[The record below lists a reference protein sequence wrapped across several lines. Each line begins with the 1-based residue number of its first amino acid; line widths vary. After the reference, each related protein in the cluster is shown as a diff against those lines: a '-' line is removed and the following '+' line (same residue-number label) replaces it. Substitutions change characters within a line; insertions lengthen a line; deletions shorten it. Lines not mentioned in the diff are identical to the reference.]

1 MPREFLGG
9 FELLVLLAL
18 IRLGDEAYGVR
29 IGKAIQESS
38 GRNVALGSN
47 QCSAELLVYSACV
60 LSGWIVAKL
69 HGEHAVA
76 AVCLYSAAVL
86 FLEYGMIGW
95 LLTANPGPPG
105 VSRTTVIIP
114 SLISVSARPF
124 AVLVGGL
131 WGAPKRHAAVANGE

>member
-38 GRNVALGSN
+38 GRNVALGN

-95 LLTANPGPPG
+95 LLTNEPRPARCVADN
-105 VSRTTVIIP
+105 SDRR

-131 WGAPKRHAAVANGE
+131 WGARNPHAAVANGE